1 MSYARRHPAYA
12 KLLINGCGS
21 LEEASQACAAAFA
34 AGEIHRTYS
43 VAQLSR
49 CQTAGSNCY
58 LPSDVIACL
67 EDYCGEPIFSKKMAE
82 ARASAA
88 QVASLMTEAAESTEA
103 AALFQS
109 KVRRAIADGKVTPA
123 EQAELAREAE
133 AMLEQARETIAAVD
147 ALGVGA

>member
-1 MSYARRHPAYA
+1 MSFARRHPAWA
-12 KLLINGCGS
+12 KMLIAECGG
-21 LEEASQACAAAFA
+21 LDEAAQALAAACQ
-34 AGEIHRTYS
+34 AGEIHRSLS

-49 CQTAGSNCY
+49 SQTAGTNCF
-58 LPSDVIACL
+58 LDSDVIACL
-67 EDYCGEPIFSKKMAE
+67 EDYCGEPVFSRKMAE

-133 AMLEQARETIAAVD
+133 AMLEQARETIAAVG
-147 ALGVGA
+147 ALG